1 MTPIKVI
8 INGIPGNMAT
18 RAAEHVLKDPGLELL
33 PFALTGPEITQD
45 HALVGTVKVELIKPD
60 RRRHWVDAVKQTQG
74 PPAERTLV
82 CVDYTHPNAVN
93 ENAAFYCDN
102 GIPFVLGTTGGD
114 RQHLTKTVEASEVPA
129 VIAPNMGKQ
138 IVAFQ
143 AMMEYA
149 ARTFPGVF
157 KGYRLEVKESHQKGK
172 ADTSGTAKAM
182 IGYFNQLGTPF
193 TNEQIVMERDPEVQL
208 SQWGVPKAYLA
219 GHGWHTYTLRSEDDT
234 VLFQFTHNVNG
245 RDIYAAGTIDAV
257 HYLAQKI
264 QEGTGGRVFTMIDVL
279 KGT

>member
-1 MTPIKVI
+1 MTPIKII

-18 RAAEHVLKDPGLELL
+18 KAAEHVLKDPGLELL
-33 PFALTGPEITQD
+33 PFALTGPEITLDEAQ
-45 HALVGTVKVELIKPD
+45 VGPIHMELFGPD
-60 RRRHWVDAVKQTQG
+60 KRRQWADAAKQAQSA
-74 PPAERTLV
+74 PPGTILV

-114 RQHLTKTVEASEVPA
+114 RQHLAKTVEASAVPA

-182 IGYFNQLGTPF
+182 IGYFNQLGVPF
-193 TNEQIVMERDPEVQL
+193 TNEQIVMERDPETQL
-208 SQWGVPKAYLA
+208 SQWGIPKAYLP

-234 VLFQFTHNVNG
+234 VFFQFTHNVNG
-245 RDIYAAGTIDAV
+245 RDIYAAGTVDAV

-264 QEGTGGRVFTMIDVL
+264 REGAKGRVFTMIDVL